1 MTILHP
7 AKRTALVSS
16 FFSREPPDFRY
27 IEGWLSDQLVSGNL
41 NTKEVGD
48 IFEVFAESFLRF
60 HSILNIKEVY
70 PNGTIPV
77 DIQNRL
83 RIGSSDRGIDGVFI
97 THSDELGAYQV
108 KFRSNEQTLSWTDLS
123 TFIGLSEFATHRL
136 VITNARGIAKE
147 ARGRPNVSSITSQD
161 LRALT
166 NTNLKQIWTL
176 VRDGVFLSRPVLTPR
191 PHQAVAINEILKE
204 LEVSPRATALMACG
218 SGKTLVGLW
227 VAEQILSGR
236 KDARVVVLLPS
247 LALVAQTLKEWGAAH
262 SWGKKFTACC
272 VCSDQTVTDHDE
284 IEFSRS
290 DLPIPV
296 TTDPATIKRWLSG
309 PGIRVVFS
317 TYQSS
322 GRIQE
327 AAQDIAFDF
336 AICDEAHRTARQ
348 GISDFTLPLDE
359 ERLSINRRLFMTATR
374 RVFSEKIASST
385 TVHSMDNIPLYGQIA
400 HSLNFRQ
407 AADQGIICPFKLI
420 ISVVTRPEVNRL
432 LSEAGVFVNGKSSAF
447 SDIARRYALS
457 QAIKRFGLRKAFTF
471 HKTVQSALDFVT
483 PGSFGLDKFLPDFSC
498 FHVSGA
504 MSTANRE
511 SRMDEFQ
518 RVENGIVSNARCLNE
533 GIDVPAVDVVAFMDP
548 KRSMIDIVQA
558 IGRALR
564 KTDDLSKTHG
574 YVMLPVFLDVD
585 NDAEISSSLE
595 GSEFHDVWYVLRAL
609 MAQDLQLT
617 ETIEKM
623 RISELRG
630 RSVDKDP
637 SLDGFVSIISSDKVE
652 EILRGAINVQVVN
665 ELGEFARCYARDP
678 QPYEVIGGIEDN
690 VMLFLEKHFGQK
702 IEKVGKTGRTS
713 DGKLMLSI
721 SRSDSE
727 KYIKQFTFFNAITPA
742 DLKKNF
748 YVIWSKYSRYGFIF
762 PTTIFEGFLTAEN
775 SNKKPGGKFDW
786 NVLTTYSPNGDFM
799 KFAGEFLDVTEFR
812 VDFGEGL

>member
-1 MTILHP
+1 
-7 AKRTALVSS
+7 
-16 FFSREPPDFRY
+16 
-27 IEGWLSDQLVSGNL
+27 
-41 NTKEVGD
+41 
-48 IFEVFAESFLRF
+48 
-60 HSILNIKEVY
+60 
-70 PNGTIPV
+70 
-77 DIQNRL
+77 
-83 RIGSSDRGIDGVFI
+83 
-97 THSDELGAYQV
+97 
-108 KFRSNEQTLSWTDLS
+108 
-123 TFIGLSEFATHRL
+123 
-136 VITNARGIAKE
+136 
-147 ARGRPNVSSITSQD
+147 
-161 LRALT
+161 
-166 NTNLKQIWTL
+166 
-176 VRDGVFLSRPVLTPR
+176 
-191 PHQAVAINEILKE
+191 
-204 LEVSPRATALMACG
+204 
-218 SGKTLVGLW
+218 
-227 VAEQILSGR
+227 
-236 KDARVVVLLPS
+236 
-247 LALVAQTLKEWGAAH
+247 
-262 SWGKKFTACC
+262 
-272 VCSDQTVTDHDE
+272 
-284 IEFSRS
+284 
-290 DLPIPV
+290 
-296 TTDPATIKRWLSG
+296 
-309 PGIRVVFS
+309 
-317 TYQSS
+317 
-322 GRIQE
+322 
-327 AAQDIAFDF
+327 
-336 AICDEAHRTARQ
+336 
-348 GISDFTLPLDE
+348 
-359 ERLSINRRLFMTATR
+359 
-374 RVFSEKIASST
+374 
-385 TVHSMDNIPLYGQIA
+385 
-400 HSLNFRQ
+400 
-407 AADQGIICPFKLI
+407 
-420 ISVVTRPEVNRL
+420 
-432 LSEAGVFVNGKSSAF
+432 
-447 SDIARRYALS
+447 
-457 QAIKRFGLRKAFTF
+457 
-471 HKTVQSALDFVT
+471 
-483 PGSFGLDKFLPDFSC
+483 
-498 FHVSGA
+498 

-511 SRMDEFQ
+511 SRMDEF
-518 RVENGIVSNARCLNE
+518 RRFENGIVSNARCLNE

-637 SLDGFVSIISSDKVE
+637 SLDGFLSIISSDKVE

-727 KYIKQFTFFNAITPA
+727 KYIKQFTFFNAITPD